1 MPYAEFHAMLELLA
15 MLVFDW
21 RTGILMLLLIFAAVC
36 DIRFHRIPNKL
47 VLGGLLF
54 GATYNSVFPFYP
66 NDGFLFPLAGVGVA
80 LLVFLPLYLLHTMG
94 AGDVKLMAMAGA
106 FLGPADIFGAML
118 ASMIAGGIFALCYVL
133 AKSTATRMKLN
144 LISLFQ
150 QGLLSALTGTAPNL
164 RIETSSSA
172 GKLPYGVAIS
182 VGTGVYLVAHQL
194 GFL

>member
-15 MLVFDW
+15 MLIFDW
-21 RTGILMLLLIFAAVC
+21 RTGVLLLLLIFAAAC
-36 DIRFHRIPNKL
+36 DVRFHRIPNKL

-54 GATYNSVFPFYP
+54 GAIYNTAFPFP
-66 NDGFLFPLAGVGVA
+66 QNEGFLFSLAGVGVA
-80 LLVFLPLYLLHTMG
+80 LLVFLPLYLLRTMG
-94 AGDVKLMAMAGA
+94 AGDVKLMAMSGA

-133 AKSTATRMKLN
+133 VKNTATRMKFN
-144 LISLFQ
+144 LMSLFQ
-150 QGLLSALTGTAPNL
+150 QGFLSALTGTAPNL
-164 RIETSSSA
+164 RIETSNSA

-182 VGTGVYLVAHQL
+182 VGTSVYLVAHQL